1 MCSNANEEEAFA
13 LLCDILPGLPIDRVR
28 VTPNG
33 GIQQMYLVD
42 IAGEDSPILL
52 TTAHKSWAKPL
63 RSEYCS
69 ISSEAALWAWYT
81 VISPRVFRGEGA
93 NTNNGKN
100 NHEVRE
106 NPDSDVYSTRLYLS
120 GFLPTLIKY
129 SLPIPE
135 AQVPE
140 FSLSRPRPG
149 NTVSSL
155 PLSPNNDDYASI
167 NQQAGQLFRRIACHV
182 SPTGRFGDVASVM
195 RPLSVLP
202 MRPVV
207 RSPANSPYIFG
218 TASWSGAFH
227 LMLESVLRDLE
238 DRFVNI
244 SYSRIR
250 GHFKQ
255 LRSLLD
261 KVTRPSLVA
270 ITCSDMQN
278 LLVVESDTK
287 DSDSSTLSSEAEAP
301 NSPPTDQDPEPH
313 TRPTT
318 PETRDKYKVTG
329 LRDWSMLVFG
339 DPLIATVFNDKAPES
354 FMAGLH
360 QPIAEDDPF
369 TSVSIIEHA
378 ESAPLRLL
386 LYKCYHALNDLA
398 KQYYHTRQ
406 GDAELEA
413 RRRLL
418 LVLRELDKIKD
429 ETVFE
434 EKLQENTAISEAR
447 IDADAVGTNK
457 KFGVAS

>member
-1 MCSNANEEEAFA
+1 MGSNANEEEAFA

-33 GIQQMYLVD
+33 GPQQMYIVD
-42 IAGEDSPILL
+42 IAGENGPILF
-52 TTAHKSWAKPL
+52 TTAHNSWVKPL

-69 ISSEAALWAWYT
+69 IASEAALWAWYA
-81 VISPRVFRGEGA
+81 VISPGVCRGEEG
-93 NTNNGKN
+93 NTNNEEDG
-100 NHEVRE
+100 HGVRE
-106 NPDSDVYSTRLYLS
+106 NPDSDVYSTKLYLS
-120 GFLPTLIKY
+120 GFLPTLIRY
-129 SLPIPE
+129 GLPIPE

-140 FSLSRPRPG
+140 YSLSRPRPG

-182 SPTGRFGDVASVM
+182 SPTGRFGDITSVM

-218 TASWSGAFH
+218 STSWSGAFH

-244 SYSRIR
+244 AYSRIR
-250 GHFKQ
+250 GHFKR
-255 LRSLLD
+255 LKPLLD

-278 LLVVESDTK
+278 LLVVESNADGP
-287 DSDSSTLSSEAEAP
+287 DSSTVSKEAKAP
-301 NSPPTDQDPEPH
+301 NSPPKDQDPGPR
-313 TRPTT
+313 TRPAT
-318 PETRDKYKVTG
+318 PETRGKYKVTG

-354 FMAGLH
+354 FMSGLH

-369 TSVSIIEHA
+369 TSVPIIEDA

-386 LYKCYHALNDLA
+386 LYNCYHALNDLA
-398 KQYYHTRQ
+398 RQYYHTRQ

-418 LVLRELDKIKD
+418 LVLSELDKIKD

-434 EKLQENTAISEAR
+434 DKLQENTAVSEAR
-447 IDADAVGTNK
+447 IDTDAVGTNK